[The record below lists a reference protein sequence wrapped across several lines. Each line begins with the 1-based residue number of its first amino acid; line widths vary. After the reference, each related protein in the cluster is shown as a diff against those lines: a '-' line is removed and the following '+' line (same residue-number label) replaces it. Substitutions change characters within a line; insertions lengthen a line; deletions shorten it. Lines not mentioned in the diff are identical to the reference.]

1 MELILLCSLALLAS
15 VLTFF
20 SGFGLGTLLTPVMMI
35 YFPVEIAIALTGIV
49 HLFNNLFK
57 LILVGKH
64 AKKEVL
70 IKFGI
75 PAVIAAVLGSWL
87 MLYFKDLPPLYS
99 YSMGNHHFYV
109 YPFKFLVSILL
120 IFFAILDLTPSFQS
134 LAFSPNKLPIGG
146 VLSGFFG
153 GLSGNQ
159 GAFRT
164 AFLIKAGLSKEQ
176 FIGTAVVVST
186 FVDLSRLS
194 LYSSQL
200 FNKQLVEHLPLLLG
214 STTAA
219 ILGAFI
225 GHRLLKKVT
234 FIWIQRMVAIF
245 LIVISIGLALGFI

>member
-1 MELILLCSLALLAS
+1 MELILLCTLAFLAS

-75 PAVIAAVLGSWL
+75 PAVLFAILGSFL

-99 YSMGNHHFYV
+99 YSLFNHDFSV

-120 IFFAILDLTPSFQS
+120 IFFAILDLTPSFQT
-134 LAFSPNKLPIGG
+134 LAFSPNKLPLGG
-146 VLSGFFG
+146 ILSGFFG

-200 FNKQLVEHLPLLLG
+200 FSKQLIEHLPLLVG
-214 STTAA
+214 STSAA
-219 ILGAFI
+219 IMGAVI

>member
-1 MELILLCSLALLAS
+1 
-15 VLTFF
+15 
-20 SGFGLGTLLTPVMMI
+20 
-35 YFPVEIAIALTGIV
+35 
-49 HLFNNLFK
+49 
-57 LILVGKH
+57 
-64 AKKEVL
+64 
-70 IKFGI
+70 
-75 PAVIAAVLGSWL
+75 
-87 MLYFKDLPPLYS
+87 
-99 YSMGNHHFYV
+99 MGNHHFYV

-200 FNKQLVEHLPLLLG
+200 FNKQLVVHLPLLLG

>member
-1 MELILLCSLALLAS
+1 MELIFLCFLAFLAS

-20 SGFGLGTLLTPVMMI
+20 SGFGLGTILTPVMMLF
-35 YFPVEIAIALTGIV
+35 FPVEIAIALTGIV

-64 AKKEVL
+64 AKKVIL
-70 IKFGI
+70 LKFGV
-75 PAVIAAVLGSWL
+75 PAVLAAILGSWI
-87 MLYFKDLPPLYS
+87 MLYFKDLQPLYS
-99 YSMGNHHFYV
+99 YSIFNHTFYV
-109 YPFKFLVSILL
+109 YPFKFMVSILL
-120 IFFAILDLTPSFQS
+120 IFFAILDLSPSFQT
-134 LAFSPNKLPIGG
+134 LAFSPNKLPLGG
-146 VLSGFFG
+146 ILSGFFG

-194 LYSSQL
+194 LYSSKLLNNQL
-200 FNKQLVEHLPLLLG
+200 MSHLPLLLG
-214 STTAA
+214 STCCA

-234 FIWIQRMVAIF
+234 FIWIQKLVAIC
-245 LIVISIGLALGFI
+245 LILLSIGLALGFL